1 VVDVMERLTLKQ
13 YRRMVEKVIEHKK
26 LNGEMPDF
34 AVIDGCRIGKR
45 EYINMIERVNKF
57 LLEMGRNPES
67 VDIGSD
73 DLPKIQKIL
82 IQ

>member
-1 VVDVMERLTLKQ
+1 MERLTLEQ
-13 YRRMVEKVIEHKK
+13 YRRMVEKVIEYKR

-45 EYINMIERVNKF
+45 DYINMIERVNKF
-57 LLEMGRNPES
+57 LLEMGRNPET

-73 DLPKIQKIL
+73 DLTKIEKI
-82 IQ
+82 IIR